1 MNLSRRLEGSRPRG
15 PSVVLAVRGTRTVSN
30 RSRETRS
37 LCHDYALTTMLSPTR
52 WDERWTD
59 LEREVVRGSRWWS
72 QRDLIA
78 TDEQVFPEDL
88 ADMLAEA
95 GVW

>member
-1 MNLSRRLEGSRPRG
+1 MFEEIGMRIDNPGAEVGRRVTTFRRIDGELLEADERFFLVRIRHHVQLS
-15 PSVVLAVRGTRTVSN
+15 
-30 RSRETRS
+30 
-37 LCHDYALTTMLSPTR
+37 
-52 WDERWTD
+52 DERWTD